1 MLTNLL
7 RPRSNRRLIN
17 DLHGRIVAAAR
28 RPALFLPPYGIPDTL
43 DGRFDLLVLLTIL
56 VLRRLESL
64 PEPGPEIAQE
74 VVDAVF
80 EHLDADLRE
89 MGVGDLAVPKRIK
102 KLAGAFAGRSAAY
115 REALDRNGT
124 ALATALVRNI
134 YGEKT
139 HCGADVLAGYC
150 RAVIAALERAD
161 LTTIVA
167 DPPFPDPELNHA
179 RSR

>member
-1 MLTNLL
+1 
-7 RPRSNRRLIN
+7 
-17 DLHGRIVAAAR
+17 
-28 RPALFLPPYGIPDTL
+28 
-43 DGRFDLLVLLTIL
+43 
-56 VLRRLESL
+56 
-64 PEPGPEIAQE
+64 
-74 VVDAVF
+74 
-80 EHLDADLRE
+80 
-89 MGVGDLAVPKRIK
+89 
-102 KLAGAFAGRSAAY
+102 Y

-124 ALATALVRNI
+124 ALATALARNI